1 MQKKAITSE
10 TNAMTRW
17 TNGQMAI
24 IDSYKFAGRLEHDC
38 VSASPIHTTPV
49 GVHIL
54 IGGGAA

>member
-10 TNAMTRW
+10 KNATAKW

-24 IDSYKFAGRLEHDC
+24 IDSYKFAGRLGHDC
-38 VSASPIHTTPV
+38 VSASPSHTMPV

>member
-10 TNAMTRW
+10 KNAMTKW
-17 TNGQMAI
+17 INGQKAI
-24 IDSYKFAGRLEHDC
+24 IDSYKFAGRLGHDC

>member
-10 TNAMTRW
+10 KNATAKW

-24 IDSYKFAGRLEHDC
+24 IDSYKFAGRLGHDC
-38 VSASPIHTTPV
+38 VSASPIHTMPV

>member
-1 MQKKAITSE
+1 MQKKTITSE

-24 IDSYKFAGRLEHDC
+24 IDSYKFAGRLGHDC
-38 VSASPIHTTPV
+38 VSASPLRTTPV

-54 IGGGAA
+54 IDGGAA